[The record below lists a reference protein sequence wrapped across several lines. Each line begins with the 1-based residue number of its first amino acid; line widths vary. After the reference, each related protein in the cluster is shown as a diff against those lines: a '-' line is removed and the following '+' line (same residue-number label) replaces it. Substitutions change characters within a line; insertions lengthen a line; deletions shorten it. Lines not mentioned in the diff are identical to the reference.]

1 MDWQTFLTI
10 GLAIL
15 AGYLGIKNYQISQR
29 KEDQRESIEMT
40 KVQVQLNQVVGM
52 LRDLQKDAQSTNADF
67 RILLER
73 VVVAEQKLG
82 EVYTR
87 ISKLEEDHGKS

>member
-10 GLAIL
+10 LLAVL
-15 AGYLGIKNYQISQR
+15 SGYLGLKNYQMSQR

-40 KVQVQLNQVVGM
+40 KVQVQLNQVMGM

-82 EVYTR
+82 EAYNR
-87 ISKLEEDHGKS
+87 IKKLEENHGN

>member
-10 GLAIL
+10 LLAVL
-15 AGYLGIKNYQISQR
+15 SGYLGLKNYQMSQR

-40 KVQVQLNQVVGM
+40 KVQVQLNQVMGM

-82 EVYTR
+82 EAYNR
-87 ISKLEEDHGKS
+87 IKKLEESHGN